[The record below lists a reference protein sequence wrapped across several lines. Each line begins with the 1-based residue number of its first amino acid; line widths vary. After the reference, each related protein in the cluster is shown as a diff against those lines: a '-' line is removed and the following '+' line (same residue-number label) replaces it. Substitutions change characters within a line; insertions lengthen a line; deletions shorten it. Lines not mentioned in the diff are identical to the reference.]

1 MVRLREKYANTLEDG
16 LYVDEC
22 GLHVSTSSGYL
33 GTYPDGLVYK
43 AGEVSGCIE
52 IKCPYSAREKL
63 VRDACTSQ
71 FFCSKDENNRVFL
84 KKCHNYYYQIQGQLA
99 ILNLKWCDFVVW
111 TTVDLHVERVKAD
124 REFWLKQCLPKLITI
139 SCYQK

>member
-71 FFCSKDENNRVFL
+71 FFCSKDENNSVL
-84 KKCHNYYYQIQGQLA
+84 EEVSQL
-99 ILNLKWCDFVVW
+99 L
-111 TTVDLHVERVKAD
+111 
-124 REFWLKQCLPKLITI
+124 LPNPRSTCNTEPKMVRFCGLDNCRLTCRTCE
-139 SCYQK
+139 S